1 MRSSVDSYIG
11 LKQLIQDLGT
21 ARQQNVNVPTLR
33 YAAPIRGIIRQLI
46 PLDHRDGPEEVCEH
60 PRGESP
66 PMLAPGTTARSPS
79 TGMVKPLTVG

>member
-60 PRGESP
+60 PRGEKP
-66 PMLAPGTTARSPS
+66 AHARPWHYRA
-79 TGMVKPLTVG
+79 LTEFRHGETP